1 MEHRTLTPAAREARN
16 AYRRA
21 WAKINRDKIREQQRR
36 YWEKKAATAAK
47 DPTTAEPETATA
59 EPKPT

>member
-36 YWEKKAATAAK
+36 YWEKKAATAAE
-47 DPTTAEPETATA
+47 DPEAETTTIYSEKEA
-59 EPKPT
+59 KR

>member
-36 YWEKKAATAAK
+36 YWEKKAATAAEY
-47 DPTTAEPETATA
+47 PTTAEPETATA